1 MFVQGSNLPIV
12 LTFDED
18 ASTFQD
24 LSVIVY
30 PRNETTAS
38 AILSWGID
46 DVVIDGQE
54 VICPIEQ
61 SDLMPPNL
69 VITEDKNVAIE
80 IKWMGEDDAVYNNVI
95 VYDYISYRK
104 DNTVLGTS
112 NV

>member
-1 MFVQGSNLPIV
+1 MLVQGSNLPII

-30 PRNETTAS
+30 PRSETTAS

-69 VITEDKNVAIE
+69 VISEDLNVAIE
-80 IKWMGEDDAVYNNVI
+80 IKWLGENDTIYNSALI
-95 VYDYISYRK
+95 YDYISYRK
-104 DNTVLGTS
+104 DTTILGGD
-112 NV
+112 